1 MGAPFKTAQ
10 LGDSDSKYV
19 RLNFIPK
26 YTLRR
31 SLAENFFLE
40 WELGPNSSLFS
51 NEIKWDRNENNETL
65 PTYRGFEMTIHAAFR
80 IGYRF

>member
-51 NEIKWDRNENNETL
+51 NEIKWDRNENNEIL
-65 PTYRGFEMTIHAAFR
+65 PTYREFEMTIHAAFR